1 MKLDLDRKI
10 VVLNSR
16 LESEHI
22 AHIKVRIMTIL
33 FIHIYIYIHYAYM

>member
-22 AHIKVRIMTIL
+22 AHIKVGGSEL
-33 FIHIYIYIHYAYM
+33 